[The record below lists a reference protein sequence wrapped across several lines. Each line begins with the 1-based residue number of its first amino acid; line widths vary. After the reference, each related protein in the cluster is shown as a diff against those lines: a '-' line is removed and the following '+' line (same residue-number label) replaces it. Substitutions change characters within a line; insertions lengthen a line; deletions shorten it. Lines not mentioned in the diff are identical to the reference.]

1 MDNEVK
7 RIYELREIIER
18 LNYEYYVLDNPS
30 LSDQEYDRY
39 MQELIALENA
49 HPEIDN
55 KTSPSQRVGGKV
67 LDQFNKITHR
77 VPMLSLANAFNEE
90 DLRDFDRKIVEVLED
105 SNVIYE
111 CELKIDGLSLSLY
124 YENGELVYGATR
136 GDGSVGEDVT
146 HNVRTIQSVPLKIDY
161 QGKLE
166 VRGE

>member
-7 RIYELREIIER
+7 RIYELREIIEK

-67 LDQFNKITHR
+67 LEQFKKITHK
-77 VPMLSLANAFNEE
+77 VPML
-90 DLRDFDRKIVEVLED
+90 
-105 SNVIYE
+105 
-111 CELKIDGLSLSLY
+111 
-124 YENGELVYGATR
+124 
-136 GDGSVGEDVT
+136 
-146 HNVRTIQSVPLKIDY
+146 
-161 QGKLE
+161 
-166 VRGE
+166 